1 MNNRSSSDSTERLA
15 YRPLEAAKILGIS
28 PSSLSRLTKRG
39 EIRVVREGN
48 IRLYP
53 RSELNRWL
61 SSQLTFLANTE

>member
-1 MNNRSSSDSTERLA
+1 MNNLSSSDSTDCLA
-15 YRPLEAAKILGIS
+15 YRPFEAAKVLGIS

-39 EIRVVREGN
+39 EIRVIREGN